1 MEFNKSQF
9 MLKGAFTLA
18 IVLSLGIIAINN
30 SRVGAQ
36 QMQDM
41 PYDLQFIDMMIMH
54 HQEGIEMARL
64 AETNALKAS
73 VKSFAAKTAAMQQ
86 KDIEE
91 LQGHSNHF
99 YAGKPP
105 MDPAMMS
112 SMMSSMK
119 GMHGGMMM
127 DMEDTRR
134 KLGAAQGAAFD
145 KLFLDTMI
153 HHHMMAIDMA
163 KEATTKAEHPEIK
176 ELARKGV
183 VNQTTEIAEM
193 NRLKGVRAKSTK
205 VKAKPKAMTTHTHT
219 H

>member
-1 MEFNKSQF
+1 MNFNQSKF

-30 SRVGAQ
+30 SRVGAH

-41 PYDLQFIDMMIMH
+41 PYDLHFIDMMIMH
-54 HQEGIEMARL
+54 HQEGLEMAQL
-64 AETNALKAS
+64 AETQAQKAS

-86 KDIEE
+86 MDIEE
-91 LQGHSNHF
+91 LQEHRNRF

-112 SMMSSMK
+112 SMMQS
-119 GMHGGMMM
+119 MHGGMQM

-134 KLGAAQGAAFD
+134 KLRAAQGAEFD
-145 KLFLDTMI
+145 RLFLDTMI

-163 KEATTKAEHPEIK
+163 REATTKAAHPEIK
-176 ELARKGV
+176 ELARKAV
-183 VNQTTEIAEM
+183 IKQTAEIAEM
-193 NRLKGVRAKSTK
+193 NRLNGVRTKKITKTST
-205 VKAKPKAMTTHTHT
+205 KAKPKAKTTHTHM